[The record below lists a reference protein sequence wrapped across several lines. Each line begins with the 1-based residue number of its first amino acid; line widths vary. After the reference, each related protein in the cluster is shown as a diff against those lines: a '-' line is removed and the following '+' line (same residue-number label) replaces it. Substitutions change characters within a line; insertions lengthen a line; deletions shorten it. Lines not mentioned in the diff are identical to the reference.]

1 MAPSGTKESQR
12 DYFIS
17 YAREDEDTLAK
28 PLAAALQTRGLT
40 YWLDLKD
47 FHPGGA
53 LEDEVHNG
61 LLTARHGVVIISR
74 SYLEKDWPKRELDIL
89 LALEA
94 IDERRRIVTV
104 RHGLLQSELVKFA
117 PVIAQRT
124 TISSEGG
131 ASAVCERV
139 IKLSRDYDLQPQAEP
154 LQAGEAFFPTFH
166 AKGIFNCSNPDC
178 PWVPDS
184 GLERIG
190 LALQGRP
197 FTMTRQQR
205 DWYVTC
211 TSCNKHAFGPVGKDR
226 ARWLLTFLR
235 ITIYAPT
242 ESPYLDS
249 SLFSHSYLALV
260 EKERSLT
267 RGGLSSIER
276 DGSPEEWMEARN
288 AYSKEIELA
297 WQMGKINRDQY
308 AELDQTHRRNTE
320 EFSKILADRTNR
332 SWGSRL
338 KALLSPSAAALAPE
352 SAREEEAL
360 FPSEERDRIRRDLG
374 TLLVLPPAVRA
385 ELSADLGERIE
396 GFIAALT
403 PLQGRSGRPTAL
415 LYIGCLLYWN
425 CKRISA
431 AGTDPERVAM
441 NTTCFET
448 PTAGLIVGYF
458 PMAEYLLD
466 RYRATRVGGPA
477 EQQLLQ
483 EVESWMKAIRSQQR
497 VNDEMIKWSQSS

>member
-1 MAPSGTKESQR
+1 MAPDLTQEPQR

-28 PLAAALQTRGLT
+28 PLAAALQARGLT

-89 LALEA
+89 LALEV

-124 TISSEGG
+124 RISSEGG
-131 ASAVCERV
+131 AFAVCERV
-139 IKLSRDYDLQPQAEP
+139 IEQSRNYELQPQAEP
-154 LQAGEAFFPTFH
+154 LQTGEALFPTFH
-166 AKGIFNCSNPDC
+166 PKGIFNCSNSDC

-184 GLERIG
+184 GVERMG
-190 LALQGRP
+190 LAQQGRP

-211 TSCNKHAFGPVGKDR
+211 TSCNKHAFGPVKKER

-249 SLFSHSYLALV
+249 SLFSHSYLELV
-260 EKERSLT
+260 ERERSLT

-276 DGSPEEWMEARN
+276 DGSPEEWVGARD
-288 AYSKEIELA
+288 AYSKDIELA
-297 WQMGKINRDQY
+297 WQMGKIDQTQY
-308 AELDQTHRRNTE
+308 AELDETHRRNTE
-320 EFSKILADRTNR
+320 AFSKVLADRRTR
-332 SWGSRL
+332 SWGNRL
-338 KALLSPSAAALAPE
+338 KVLLSPSGTAHAPE
-352 SAREEEAL
+352 SAEEEAV
-360 FPSEERDRIRRDLG
+360 FPSAERDRIRRDLG

-403 PLQGRSGRPTAL
+403 PLQARPGRPTAL

-431 AGTDPERVAM
+431 AGTDAERVAM
-441 NTTCFET
+441 NSTCFET
-448 PTAGLIVGYF
+448 PTADLIVGYF

-466 RYRATRVGGPA
+466 RYRATRVVGPA

-497 VNDEMIKWSQSS
+497 VNDEMRKWSQSS